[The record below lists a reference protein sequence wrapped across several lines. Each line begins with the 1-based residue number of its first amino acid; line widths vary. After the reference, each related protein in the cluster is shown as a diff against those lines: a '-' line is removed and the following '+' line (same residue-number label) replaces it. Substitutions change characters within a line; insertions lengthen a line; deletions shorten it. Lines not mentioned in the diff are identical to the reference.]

1 MLFNLKGNWRF
12 SQLFSSGSLVP
23 IGAVDLLSTHRE
35 QILRKNFFK
44 NRIPVPTDTA
54 LYIIVSYA
62 FIFYESLLLIET
74 TEKYDFWF
82 NIQIFL
88 FPYSILRQN
97 FLLTK
102 QLFLISY
109 IFYFVIKF

>member
-35 QILRKNFFK
+35 QILRKNFFL
-44 NRIPVPTDTA
+44 NRLPVPTDTA

-74 TEKYDFWF
+74 TEKHDF
-82 NIQIFL
+82 
-88 FPYSILRQN
+88 
-97 FLLTK
+97 
-102 QLFLISY
+102 
-109 IFYFVIKF
+109 